1 MAELPA
7 EPPRI
12 RPARFALIAAM
23 MIAFGIAL
31 MPAPAFAQGTIQ
43 SPSQTRALTFPT
55 APAVEKRP
63 KLPQRGGQ
71 DQMLVQARRID
82 YDYTNRRVSA
92 VGNVQMYYSGSTL
105 EADRVVYDEVTKRLR
120 AEGNARLTDQDGNI
134 TYGEVMDLS
143 DDYRDGFVD
152 SLRIERPDRTTI
164 ALVRPRVPS

>member
-1 MAELPA
+1 MAALPA
-7 EPPRI
+7 DPLRV
-12 RPARFALIAAM
+12 RPARFVLIAAVM
-23 MIAFGIAL
+23 VAFGIAL
-31 MPAPAFAQGTIQ
+31 VPASAFAQGAIQ
-43 SPSQTRALTFPT
+43 SPDQSRILNFPT
-55 APAVEKRP
+55 APAVERQP

-92 VGNVQMYYSGSTL
+92 VGNVQIYYSGSTL

-152 SLRIERPDRTTI
+152 SLRIERPDRTSL
-164 ALVRPRVPS
+164 AAAR